1 MNDQRKIELL
11 TYAQVCFEKC
21 TNPFETMHLIKKA
34 VKASECFELSELIA
48 ECIAIHIEDNAS
60 HTVIANEYEKAVK
73 EFAETQ
79 Q

>member
-1 MNDQRKIELL
+1 MNESRKIELL
-11 TYAQVCFEKC
+11 TYAQVCFEKA
-21 TNPFETMHLIKKA
+21 TNPFETIHLIKKA
-34 VKASECFELSELIA
+34 VKASECMELTDLIA

-60 HTVIANEYEKAVK
+60 HTVIADEYEKAVK